1 MNPDTGRTRLM
12 THVVLGVFTLLV
24 VGGIVL
30 SLVISTPAAVQQLR
44 AGAGAT
50 AQAQSFV
57 LTDTNSIAPISG
69 ANAAAL
75 TRSMVVHVR
84 YEAPDHLEESGIG
97 PTGEP
102 VSVIVVGPRHFQRQA
117 GDARYTEL
125 PPTPN
130 LGTEAVQ
137 TVLLPLQGAA
147 KASSAVPEPGPPGAQ
162 GYQFL
167 PDRPSLLIT
176 TVLGASLSQVRD
188 LRFTAVVRGDF
199 VTDERITAVAANDR
213 LTVDLAFSRV
223 GSASPVT
230 VPATS

>member
-1 MNPDTGRTRLM
+1 MTSDTDRTRLM
-12 THVVLGVFTLLV
+12 THTVLGVFTLLV

-30 SLVISTPAAVQQLR
+30 SLVISTPDAVQQLR
-44 AGAGAT
+44 AGAGST

-57 LTDTNSIAPISG
+57 LTDTNTIAPISG
-69 ANAAAL
+69 GNAAAL
-75 TRSMVVHVR
+75 TRSQVVHVR
-84 YEAPDHLEESGIG
+84 YQAPDHLEESGIDS
-97 PTGEP
+97 TGEP

-117 GDARYTEL
+117 GDADYTEL
-125 PPTPN
+125 PPTPQ

-147 KASSAVPEPGPPGAQ
+147 KASSAVDEPGPPGAQ
-162 GYQFL
+162 SYRFL

-176 TVLGASLSQVRD
+176 TVLGASASQLRD

-199 VTDERITAVAANDR
+199 LTDERITAEAAGDR
-213 LTVDLAFSRV
+213 LTVDLVFSLV
-223 GSASPVT
+223 GSAPPVT

>member
-1 MNPDTGRTRLM
+1 MSPDTVRTRLM
-12 THVVLGVFTLLV
+12 THMVLGIFTLLV

-30 SLVISTPAAVQQLR
+30 SLVISTPDAVQQLR

-57 LTDTNSIAPISG
+57 LTDTNTIAPISPG
-69 ANAAAL
+69 SAATL
-75 TRSMVVHVR
+75 TRSQVVHVR
-84 YEAPDHLEESGIG
+84 YQAPESLEETGIG
-97 PTGEP
+97 PAGEP

-117 GDARYTEL
+117 GEARFTEL

-147 KASSAVPEPGPPGAQ
+147 KASWAVDEPGPGGAQ
-162 GYQFL
+162 SYRFL
-167 PDRPSLLIT
+167 PDQPSLLIT
-176 TVLGASLSQVRD
+176 TVLGASLSQLRD

-199 VTDERITAVAANDR
+199 LTDERITAVAAGDR
-213 LTVDLAFSRV
+213 LTVDLAFSQV
-223 GSASPVT
+223 GSAPPVT
-230 VPATS
+230 APATS